1 MLRKYQAICARRK
14 HEAALPLGSMVRP
27 NRPQLA
33 LLRGKRGPEVLEAW
47 TREFAGGNRRLA
59 EQYALALARFLGR
72 PPEVEGEFEAF
83 IGTYSPRTRRAYA
96 FAITEFFEWLASE
109 HGRIV
114 PPHEVTTLDAER
126 YVQWLAEKPYSL
138 RDEKLRDGDE
148 PVRLA
153 LYETVEQ
160 LGSADLAS
168 IAAAIPAWLRERH
181 QGKSLEWLHHEL
193 GRMVLHDLLVRT
205 PTIEQL
211 RRENPRLGIDEFF
224 VEVPQPDGPPRA
236 VAIENIF
243 SYTVPAPRAVSRK
256 TIADRLTALSS
267 FWDVLMQGENV
278 GGAEAICRYNVF
290 KPIKKQVA
298 RGLSAERREAAARAN
313 QLTPALVEQLLSAAD
328 GATLADKRNAALLWF
343 LVLTGTRVSEAVAI
357 RRGKPPGAEENRW
370 PGWLDAAGEPP
381 GVWVRRKG
389 NKLQWLPY
397 PPYALRA
404 LGAFQASLEEHAA
417 RRGAQPFEPDAP
429 GYLHADSPKWRYRL
443 LADENDA
450 PLFPPVN
457 FWGANSTHNYQELK
471 PNLPNTKGATAYT
484 RPMTR
489 HGVEKLLKRI
499 AKKAGL
505 SAEDHAKVHAHA
517 IRHFAATAMV
527 VQGKPLRE
535 VQAILGH
542 ESITTTE
549 RYVAEERRPVALSGQ
564 NEILDYI
571 AGARPPEGVQP
582 PAPRQPLAVF
592 PKQVIETY
600 GVTAETPTEAP
611 RERPA
616 PPGRRPRK
624 PPRPRL
630 PPPAPPAAAV
640 PLPLEIAEAV
650 ADVEAPEETLL
661 PPTSPVI
668 SEPAVT
674 LHDTADG
681 TVIELSGQDA
691 PPEATE
697 IRDGISPGSPFDMY
711 DALESDVIGALP
723 AGTIEFTATVE
734 RKSAP
739 RKGLAA
745 IEKRRSV
752 EMVQMNEWLA
762 EHYDPWP
769 IWYGI
774 SRGALLPWFSR
785 RSAANGVVAVT
796 VPDPTT
802 KGVVEVLMPPLPV
815 LSPDQVYPETL
826 PSGPRRRLFD
836 TLERLSREYAQTQ
849 PTKLFGLRRWY
860 ATFAT
865 MTARLESLTNE
876 RYNWVPF
883 ESKAKVGEDLRAHDD
898 DYLGKWFEQNA
909 GRWSAARRVFKEAIT
924 PEAAAK
930 KSDEDFREFFNMISL
945 RAAGAEDIPAWFVS
959 DDPVREIY
967 DRSPE
972 EWAEFVRWIGSI
984 TGVDMTEERREQREI
999 QKGFAEEDLDAK
1011 RDEARVLLETYF
1023 QYVGIIGKPGGDPE
1037 EKRRLRPGIASLT
1050 EQLATLGV
1058 PDPKDFDKPRKIAQ
1072 RIEVILDVA
1081 FPEGGAVELRDP
1093 NVLRSEVFDA
1103 DALRI
1108 DQRAKTLKH
1117 TAEFKRRFARR
1128 YGEVQ
1133 AQVAD
1138 MVVAE
1143 AQERFGPGAS
1153 SREYEAFVCARQ
1165 AELMLQLGEP
1175 LSLDSEC
1182 LMRRAARG
1190 MWEFA
1195 RGRLEAGKKPDV
1207 RMLYAIML
1215 QYIAMIF
1222 PCPDE
1227 IEKALRKHKDVAAV
1241 DETLKFEWLAQMNRQ
1256 IRALQRGEDTLED
1269 LPPEHR
1275 QAAAIAAVMQSS
1287 QGVDERTAGK
1297 ALVSELRAASM
1308 TVCAIG
1314 GEKSEVSVEK
1324 ARQVAELLGDP
1335 KTRRLTDAQIAKR
1348 AKVDEGYVAKM
1359 RERVGVVKRVKP
1371 PKEPLP
1377 PIEREEPSPVAVK
1390 SAKAGPRRVVMVE
1403 ADEPPPSTFFGGV
1416 EDESDLEPNAPPM
1429 VYLSARCMGR
1439 CMTYMVNA
1447 ERLLPSPLQA
1457 IAAMTIAY

>member
-1 MLRKYQAICARRK
+1 
-14 HEAALPLGSMVRP
+14 MVRP

-33 LLRGKRGPEVLEAW
+33 MLRGKRGPEVLDAW
-47 TREFAGGNRRLA
+47 TREFAGGNRQLA
-59 EQYALALARFLGR
+59 ERYALALARFLGR

-83 IGTYSPRTRRAYA
+83 VGTYSPRTRRAYS

-114 PPHEVTTLDAER
+114 PPHEVTSLDAER

-160 LGSADLAS
+160 LGAADLTS

-181 QGKSLEWLHHEL
+181 QGKGLGWLNHEL

-205 PTIEQL
+205 PTLEQL

-224 VEVPQPDGPPRA
+224 VEVPQPEGPPRS

-243 SYTVPAPRAVSRK
+243 SYSIPPPRAVSRK

-313 QLTPALVEQLLSAAD
+313 QLTPALIEKLLEAAD
-328 GATLADKRNAALLWF
+328 GPTLADKRNAALLWF
-343 LVLTGTRVSEAVAI
+343 LVLTGTRVSEAVSV

-404 LGAFQASLEEHAA
+404 LGAFQAALEEHAA
-417 RRGAQPFEPDAP
+417 RRGAQPFEPEAP
-429 GYLHADSPKWRYRL
+429 GYLHPDSPKWRYRL

-505 SAEDHAKVHAHA
+505 SAEDQAKVHAHA

-600 GVTAETPTEAP
+600 GVARPPEEPP

-624 PPRPRL
+624 PPRPKKPREGRL
-630 PPPAPPAAAV
+630 PPAAPLAPPV
-640 PLPLEIAEAV
+640 PLPTEIAEAI
-650 ADVEAPEETLL
+650 AEMSAEGEPEL
-661 PPTSPVI
+661 PPTSPTL
-668 SEPAVT
+668 SEPAVAV
-674 LHDTADG
+674 HATAEG
-681 TVIELSGQDA
+681 TVVALADQTP

-697 IRDGISPGSPFDMY
+697 IREGISPGSPFDMY
-711 DALESDVIGALP
+711 DALEPSVIHALP
-723 AGTIEFTATVE
+723 NGSIEFTATVE
-734 RKSAP
+734 RRSAP
-739 RKGLAA
+739 REGLAT
-745 IEKRRSV
+745 IEKRRST
-752 EMVQMNEWLA
+752 EMVQKNDWLA

-785 RSAANGVVAVT
+785 RSAANGVVKVT
-796 VPDPTT
+796 VPDPAT
-802 KGVVEVLMPPLPV
+802 KEVSEVLMPPLPV

-930 KSDEDFREFFNMISL
+930 KQDEDFREFFNMISL

-959 DDPVREIY
+959 DDPVHDIY
-967 DRSPE
+967 ERSTS
-972 EWAEFVRWIGSI
+972 EWDEFVRWIGSI
-984 TGVDMTEERREQREI
+984 TGIDMTEERAEQRNV
-999 QKGFAEEDLDAK
+999 QQAFAEEDLEAK
-1011 RDEARVLLETYF
+1011 RDEARLLLQTYF

-1037 EKRRLRPGIASLT
+1037 EKRHLRLYLYGGPGIESLT
-1050 EQLATLGV
+1050 EQLAKLGV
-1058 PDPKDFDKPRKIAQ
+1058 PDPKDFKEPKKIAK
-1072 RIEVILDVA
+1072 RIEVILDAA
-1081 FPEGGAVELRDP
+1081 FKEGSVEMRDP
-1093 NVLRSEVFDA
+1093 NVLRSEVFDG

-1117 TAEFKRRFARR
+1117 TAEFKRRFAQR
-1128 YGEVQ
+1128 YGETQ

-1143 AQERFGPGAS
+1143 AEQRFGEHAAGP
-1153 SREYEAFVCARQ
+1153 EYEAFVCARQ
-1165 AELMLQLGEP
+1165 AELLLQFGEP
-1175 LSLDSEC
+1175 VSLDSEC

-1195 RGRLEAGKKPDV
+1195 RGRLQEGKKPDV

-1215 QYIAMIF
+1215 QYVAMIF

-1227 IEKALRKHKDVAAV
+1227 IEKSMRQHLGVSEV
-1241 DETLKFEWLAQMNRQ
+1241 DESLKFEWLAQMNRQ
-1256 IRALQRGEDTLED
+1256 IRALQRGEDALVD
-1269 LPPEHR
+1269 LAPEHR
-1275 QAAAIAAVMQSS
+1275 QTAAIVAVMQSA
-1287 QGVDERTAGK
+1287 QDVDERTQGR
-1297 ALVSELRAASM
+1297 ALVSELAAAAM
-1308 TVCAIG
+1308 TVCARG
-1314 GEKSEVSVEK
+1314 GEKSEVAVDK
-1324 ARQVAELLGDP
+1324 ARKVADLLGDP

-1348 AKVDEGYVAKM
+1348 AQVDEEYVAKM
-1359 RERVGVVKRVKP
+1359 RERIGVVKRVKP

-1377 PIEREEPSPVAVK
+1377 PVPAPEREEEEPSPVAVK
-1390 SAKAGPRRVVMVE
+1390 SARAGRRRVVMVE
-1403 ADEPPPSTFFGGV
+1403 ADEPAPSAFFGGV

-1439 CMTYMVNA
+1439 CMTYMANA
-1447 ERLLPSPLQA
+1447 ERMLPSPLQA